1 MADQLTFDLPSVAA
15 LGREAFFVSPSNALA
30 VALLEDTT
38 QWSLHKM
45 LLCGPEKS
53 GKTHLAYVWADQ
65 TGAVIVNAIDVTADA
80 IPTLANAPHII
91 VEDIERIAG
100 NIAAQD
106 ALFHL
111 HNLILAE
118 GGFLLGTGTGSPDTW
133 GITLPDLASRL
144 EGTPLAQLHAAD
156 DQLLSMVMLK
166 LFDDRQLSPAPN
178 VLSYLTTRMDRSFAA
193 ASAVVAEMDRLALRD
208 RKAISRNIAAAA
220 LDNLTLDRA

>member
-53 GKTHLAYVWADQ
+53 GKTHLAHVWADQ

>member
-53 GKTHLAYVWADQ
+53 GKTHLAHVWADQ

-91 VEDIERIAG
+91 VEDIDRIAG

>member
-30 VALLEDTT
+30 VALLEETT

-53 GKTHLAYVWADQ
+53 GKTHLAHVWADQ

-91 VEDIERIAG
+91 VEDIDRIAG

-156 DQLLSMVMLK
+156 DQLLAMVMLK